1 MAYADTRWIR
11 IDLAQLR
18 PSLGDKMANLAA
30 AALAVSEAAARGGR
44 TRRIPGTVGVVV
56 VGGDAGLPTLES

>member
-44 TRRIPGTVGVVV
+44 TRCIPGTVGVVV